1 MKLPEQ
7 SNTPQKTVRR
17 RVKSNSIYLY
27 RAVLTN
33 ERKASVQTDYPALSD
48 NDAKIALQRLL
59 VNYEDQTHVK
69 VIEVGL
75 YRIGE
80 KIL

>member
-1 MKLPEQ
+1 M
-7 SNTPQKTVRR
+7 
-17 RVKSNSIYLY
+17 
-27 RAVLTN
+27 LTN
-33 ERKASVQTDYPALSD
+33 ERKASVQTDYPALND
-48 NDAKIALQRLL
+48 DDAKIAIQRLL
-59 VNYEDQTHVK
+59 VEYEDQTGMK